1 MQSSFKEHFTYGVF
15 GLLMGAVLSYTGF
28 SNFDEV
34 HNMFTLTDYRLLAA
48 FVTSIGISMLGFL
61 IIARRKVIA
70 RKNFNKGTVPGSVL
84 FGVGWALT
92 GACPSI
98 ALVQLGE
105 GQLAAVFSLFGI
117 LFGVWAYR
125 RLAAGSLQLDTGVCG
140 EE

>member
-1 MQSSFKEHFTYGVF
+1 MTSSFKEHFIYGAF
-15 GLLMGAVLSYTGF
+15 GLLMGVVLSYTGF
-28 SNFDEV
+28 TAFDEV

-48 FVTSIGISMLGFL
+48 FVTSIGISMIGFFIL
-61 IIARRKVIA
+61 ARRKVIT
-70 RKNFNKGTVPGSVL
+70 RKAFNKGTVPGSVI

-125 RLAAGSLQLDTGVCG
+125 RLAAGTFQLDTGVCG